1 MEDELKKLDLAILP
15 SSVPKRN
22 SQPPS
27 QYVNE
32 PVPESDD
39 SAGIRDCLG
48 SVAGHSGPAGP
59 AIMHKLRALWQHC
72 GRVIRSFI
80 IGEQM
85 LAQLK
90 NSRLYLMVL
99 IDASI
104 FAMAYT
110 GAYLLRFEFALTSRD
125 LNQIMLVLP
134 WLVPLKLAVLF
145 SLGLYRGMWR
155 YSSLYD
161 FWLLALGCLFSTL
174 LAVAIVLNA
183 YGFTGFSRAVFLL
196 DGFLSFIMTGGA
208 RVAIRTYYSAKTG
221 SKRAPVLSL
230 KRFNLKPPDL
240 KRILVIGA
248 GGSGEKLLRE
258 IYDNPHAC
266 YEVVGFLDDDPG
278 KRGRAMHGVPVFGA
292 VDLLP
297 EVLRKHN
304 VEQVFISIPSASGT
318 EMRRIIEICKEC
330 RVAFKTLPAISQILD
345 GHVSIKALR
354 DVDYADLLRRQPVQL
369 DMSGIQNYLMGQTI
383 LVTGCGGSIGSELCR
398 QLVRFRPAKLV
409 LFDICE
415 ANLFYI
421 QRDLLDLKYHNCEL
435 ILGPVQGRELTRG
448 VFSRFHPQVVFHA
461 AAYKHVPM
469 LEQNCRAAVYS
480 NVLGSQVLMESA
492 VEFGVGHFVLVSTD
506 KAVRPSSVM
515 GASKRL
521 AELIMQSLRGEGT
534 QFKAV
539 RFGNVVG
546 SSGSVVPLFR
556 RQIELGG
563 PVTVT
568 HPEITRYFMTI
579 PEAAQLIIQA
589 GALAEE
595 GDIFILD
602 MGTPVKITEMA
613 RDLIRLS
620 GKEPGREIEVEFIG
634 LRPGEKLYEE
644 LITKGEDVVRT
655 RNERIMVVRS
665 NGVTDKAEMR
675 ENFRRYLNRQI
686 QDLLRIAGSQGAR
699 AVKRKLKEII
709 PEYNPEACDVVL
721 KDEPSN
727 GSPELGESL
736 LPDGF
741 PTGLR
746 MGR

>member
-1 MEDELKKLDLAILP
+1 MEAELKKLDLAILP
-15 SSVPKRN
+15 SSVPKGN
-22 SQPPS
+22 FQPPS
-27 QYVNE
+27 QYTNE
-32 PVPESDD
+32 PV
-39 SAGIRDCLG
+39 AG
-48 SVAGHSGPAGP
+48 SVAGRSGQAGP

-72 GRVIRSFI
+72 GRLIRSFI

-85 LAQLK
+85 LAQFK

-104 FAMAYT
+104 FVMAYT

-125 LNQIMLVLP
+125 LAQIMLVLP

-145 SLGLYRGMWR
+145 AFGLYRGMWR
-155 YSSLYD
+155 YSSLHD
-161 FWLLALGCLFSTL
+161 LWRLALGWLFSTL
-174 LAVAIVLNA
+174 LAVSIVLFV

-196 DGFLSFIMTGGA
+196 DGLLSFIMTGGA
-208 RVAIRTYYSAKTG
+208 RVAIRTCYSAKTG
-221 SKRAPVLSL
+221 SKGAPFLSL
-230 KRFNLKPPDL
+230 KRFSLKPPGL

-258 IYDNPHAC
+258 IFDNPHAC

-297 EVLRKHN
+297 VVLRKHN
-304 VEQVFISIPSASGT
+304 IEQVFISIPSASGA
-318 EMRRIIEICKEC
+318 EMRRIIDICKGC
-330 RVAFKTLPAISQILD
+330 RIAFKTLPAIGQILD

-354 DVDYADLLRRQPVQL
+354 DVAYADLLRRQPVQL
-369 DMSGIQNYLMGQTI
+369 DMTGIQNYLMGQTI

-421 QRDLLDLKYHNCEL
+421 QRDLLDLDYQNCEL
-435 ILGPVQGRELTRG
+435 VLGPIQRRELTRG
-448 VFSRFHPQVVFHA
+448 VFSRFRPQVVFHA

-469 LEQNCRAAVYS
+469 LEQNCWAAIFN

-492 VEFGVGHFVLVSTD
+492 VEFGVRHFVLVSTD
-506 KAVRPSSVM
+506 KAVRPASVM

-521 AELIMQSLRGEGT
+521 AELIMQSLRGQGT

-546 SSGSVVPLFR
+546 SSGSVVTLFR

-595 GDIFILD
+595 GDIFILE

-613 RDLIRLS
+613 QDLIRLS
-620 GKEPGREIEVEFIG
+620 GKEPGREIEIKFIG

-644 LITKGEDVVRT
+644 LVANGEDVVRT

-665 NGVTDKAEMR
+665 NGVMGKAETR
-675 ENFRRYLNRQI
+675 ENFRQYLNRQI
-686 QDLLRIAGSQGAR
+686 QDLVRIAASQEAR

-709 PEYNPEACDVVL
+709 PEYDPEACGVVL
-721 KDEPSN
+721 KDGPAN
-727 GSPELGESL
+727 GSPGPDESL

-741 PTGLR
+741 PAGVR